1 MDTITA
7 QIQNLAANADE
18 AARKKLLDTLR
29 NLQYSIETPHDTL
42 QRFAGLHLQITAA
55 RIGVDL
61 GIFDAIQESKDPISV
76 ETLALKT
83 NAAPELLGMNIH
95 FPKTLKIS
103 SLTSQG
109 RILRYLASVGQIK
122 ETSKGHFSSSSTA
135 PFLADK
141 NYQGGIHHF
150 FDTVGPVLQQL
161 PDFLAETKYQDITD
175 NSKTALQ
182 PAFNTDLPGFIWFPN
197 QPQRFGYFQQVM
209 TVQRAG
215 AVTWLSAFPFRQ
227 ELGEFQQKPV
237 FVDIGGGFGH
247 QCILVKETF
256 PELSGKLVLQ
266 DLPQTLE
273 HVAKIDGVEIV
284 VHNFFEPQVIK
295 EAKFYYLRNI
305 LHDWPDDKAV
315 IILKN
320 LIPALGP
327 DSRILIDD
335 MVLPNENVHWQAA
348 QLDLTM
354 MSALGSKERTEEQ
367 WRSLIDAAGLKILK
381 IIPYTMLLNE
391 SIIMVVP
398 K

>member
-1 MDTITA
+1 MRA
-7 QIQNLAANADE
+7 QIQKLAANADE
-18 AARKKLLDTLR
+18 AARKKFIDTLR
-29 NLQYSIETPHDTL
+29 NLQYIIETPHNTL
-42 QRFAGLHLQITAA
+42 QRFAGLHLQIAAA

-61 GIFDAIQESKDPISV
+61 GIFDAIPESKDLISV

-83 NAAPELLGMNIH
+83 NAAPELLG
-95 FPKTLKIS
+95 
-103 SLTSQG
+103 
-109 RILRYLASVGQIK
+109 
-122 ETSKGHFSSSSTA
+122 
-135 PFLADK
+135 
-141 NYQGGIHHF
+141 GIHHF
-150 FDTVGPVLQQL
+150 FDTVGPVLQQP

-182 PAFNTDLPGFIWFPN
+182 PAFNTDLPGLIWFPN

-215 AVTWLSAFPFRQ
+215 AMTWLSAFPFRK
-227 ELGEFQQKPV
+227 ELGDFQNKPV
-237 FVDIGGGFGH
+237 FVDIGDGFGH

-273 HVAKIDGVEIV
+273 HVPKIDGVETI

-295 EAKFYYLRNI
+295 DAKFYYLRNI

-327 DSRILIDD
+327 ESRILIDD

-354 MSALGSKERTEEQ
+354 MSALDSKERTEEQ
-367 WRSLIDAAGLKILK
+367 WRSLINAAGLKILK
-381 IIPYTMLLNE
+381 IIPYTMLLND

>member
-1 MDTITA
+1 MDAITA
-7 QIQNLAANADE
+7 QIQKLAAKADE
-18 AARKKLLDTLR
+18 ATRKNLIDTLQ
-29 NLQYSIETPHDTL
+29 NLQYSIETPYDTL
-42 QRFAGLHLQITAA
+42 QRFAGLQLQITAA

-76 ETLALKT
+76 EALVLKT
-83 NAAPELLGMNIH
+83 NAAPKLL
-95 FPKTLKIS
+95 
-103 SLTSQG
+103 G
-109 RILRYLASVGQIK
+109 RILRYLESVGQIK
-122 ETSKGHFSSSSTA
+122 ETSKDHFSSSSTT

-161 PDFLAETKYQDITD
+161 PGFLAETKYQDIND

-215 AVTWLSAFPFRQ
+215 AVSWLSSFPFKQ
-227 ELGEFQQKPV
+227 ELGDFQNKPV

-247 QCILVKETF
+247 QCMLIKETF

-266 DLPQTLE
+266 DLLQTLE
-273 HVAKIDGVEIV
+273 QVPKIDGVETI
-284 VHNFFEPQVIK
+284 VHNFFEPQVVK
-295 EAKFYYLRNI
+295 
-305 LHDWPDDKAV
+305 DDKAI

-327 DSRILIDD
+327 DSRILIDN

-367 WRSLIDAAGLKILK
+367 WRALIDAAGLKILK
-381 IIPYTMLLNE
+381 IIPYTMLLND
-391 SIIMVVP
+391 SIILVVP
-398 K
+398 KYREARGRVHIT

>member
-1 MDTITA
+1 MDAIVT
-7 QIQNLAANADE
+7 QIQKLTANADE
-18 AARKKLLDTLR
+18 AARKKLIDTLQT
-29 NLQYSIETPHDTL
+29 LQYNIETPYDTL
-42 QRFAGLHLQITAA
+42 QRFAGLHLQISAA

-61 GIFDAIQESKDPISV
+61 GIFNAIQESKDPISV

-83 NAAPELLGMNIH
+83 KAAPELL
-95 FPKTLKIS
+95 
-103 SLTSQG
+103 G

-122 ETSKGHFSSSSTA
+122 ETSKDHFSSSSTT
-135 PFLADK
+135 PVLADK

-182 PAFNTDLPGFIWFPN
+182 PTFKTDLPGFIWFPK

-215 AVTWLSAFPFRQ
+215 AVTWLSAFPSRQ
-227 ELGEFQQKPV
+227 ELGDFQNKPV

-247 QCILVKETF
+247 QCIAVKETF

-273 HVAKIDGVEIV
+273 HVPEINGVEII

-295 EAKFYYLRNI
+295 DAKFYYLRNI

-315 IILKN
+315 IILRN

-381 IIPYTMLLNE
+381 IIPYTMPLND